1 MNAPDPID
9 RVLNETIE
17 RGNAL
22 LQRRND
28 ITAMVSWNRIR
39 EYRKAWPVL
48 RNAIDYIVDLETI
61 QQTRTITTVEGLRTL
76 GPLSVV
82 LYKNDE
88 DGRFQS
94 YVIADDDPALPTL
107 NGTGDV
113 IFNDWAGNYT
123 MAADMPLP
131 VTVLWDNP

>member
-61 QQTRTITTVEGLRTL
+61 QQTREITTAEGMASLPEGSIAKDVDGDVWKKGSCGWDVAGAETPPFVEPYMPFT
-76 GPLSVV
+76 V
-82 LYKNDE
+82 LYE
-88 DGRFQS
+88 
-94 YVIADDDPALPTL
+94 PAPRS
-107 NGTGDV
+107 
-113 IFNDWAGNYT
+113 
-123 MAADMPLP
+123 
-131 VTVLWDNP
+131 